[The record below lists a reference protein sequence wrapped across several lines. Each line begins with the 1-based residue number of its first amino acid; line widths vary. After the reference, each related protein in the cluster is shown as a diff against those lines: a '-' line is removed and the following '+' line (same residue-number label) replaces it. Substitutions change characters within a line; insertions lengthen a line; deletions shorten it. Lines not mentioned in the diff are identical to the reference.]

1 MFNRDVHGKRIKKA
15 QERTQSAQEVFVKAI
30 EDIDASDEHLDAVIK
45 EAKAEIAN
53 LQSFLED
60 AESSKVENEAL
71 RKNIQ
76 GFVKVG

>member
-53 LQSFLED
+53 LQAFVED
-60 AESSKVENEAL
+60 AESSKVENETL

-76 GFVKVG
+76 GFVNVK